1 MWYES
6 VKDNL
11 MKYKCLCCSK
21 EYSNMINEELKKIK
35 NTPTFS
41 NNDIKK
47 FIFLLGKRVY
57 PYKYVDDS
65 EKFKEATL
73 PETEKLY
80 SNLSMED
87 ITEADY
93 KLRKIFS
100 KEFEKNNL
108 SKYHNIYL
116 KSDVLL
122 LANVIENLEK
132 YV

>member
-1 MWYES
+1 
-6 VKDNL
+6 
-11 MKYKCLCCSK
+11 MKYKCLSCSK

-35 NTPTFS
+35 NTPRFS

-47 FIFLLGKRVY
+47 LIFLLGKRVY

>member
-1 MWYES
+1 M
-6 VKDNL
+6 
-11 MKYKCLCCSK
+11 
-21 EYSNMINEELKKIK
+21 
-35 NTPTFS
+35 
-41 NNDIKK
+41 
-47 FIFLLGKRVY
+47 
-57 PYKYVDDS
+57 DDS

>member
-11 MKYKCLCCSK
+11 MKYKCLSCSK

-47 FIFLLGKRVY
+47 LIFLLGKRVY

>member
-1 MWYES
+1 
-6 VKDNL
+6 
-11 MKYKCLCCSK
+11 
-21 EYSNMINEELKKIK
+21 MINEELKKIK

-47 FIFLLGKRVY
+47 LIFLLGKRVY

>member
-1 MWYES
+1 
-6 VKDNL
+6 
-11 MKYKCLCCSK
+11 MKYKCLSCSK

-116 KSDVLL
+116 KSDALL

>member
-11 MKYKCLCCSK
+11 MKYKCLSCSK

-47 FIFLLGKRVY
+47 LIFLLGKRVY

-108 SKYHNIYL
+108 SKYHHIYL

>member
-1 MWYES
+1 
-6 VKDNL
+6 
-11 MKYKCLCCSK
+11 MKYKCLSCSK